1 MIIKRV
7 RYLKGPN
14 YFAYTP
20 TICIDLDLEELE
32 EKPSDTIPGFNENL
46 LKTLPNLGNHTCSKG
61 YRGGFA
67 ERLRQGTWMGH
78 VLEHMAI
85 ELQNLAGID
94 VIRGKTIMMEKKGHY
109 QVTFDYQEPESGLQA
124 FLAAKEIVEAILND
138 EKEINVQFHVKQIE
152 DLYYK
157 NKLGPSTEAIFKAAY
172 EKNIPVERIGDDSLL
187 RLGTG
192 SRQKYVQATIS
203 SQTSNI
209 AVENACDKSLTK
221 SILKGCGL
229 PVPEGEIAHS
239 IEEIFETADRIG
251 FPLVIKPYNGRQGQG
266 VITHIKNKDELF
278 NVINCLE
285 AYVKK
290 YIVERHIEGHDY
302 RMLIVN
308 GELIAT
314 SLRLPPYVIGN
325 GNETIR
331 RLIEK
336 ENRNPLRGD
345 GHEKPMSKIPLTH
358 TVTCYLE
365 KTNRTLDS
373 IPKQGELVQVAG
385 NANLSTG
392 GKAIDVTE
400 QVHPTIKKMAIAA
413 AKAIGLDIAGIDF
426 ICEDISMPLNDSRTA
441 IIEVNAAPGIR
452 MHHYPSEGE
461 KREVGK
467 AIIDYLF
474 PSRED
479 AAIPVIAVTG
489 TNGKTTTTRMIHYF
503 LSNDDTKVGM
513 TNSDGVYIGEDILD
527 QGDCS
532 GPISARMV
540 LSHPEVDAAV
550 LETARGG
557 ILREGLAFRQCDVGV
572 ITNVSEDHLGCDGM
586 DTMEDLVK
594 LKRLIAEVV
603 LDTGYCILNADDP
616 KVAAMGAYTDGEV
629 IYTSTDAN
637 QPLVKEAIKMGKKVW
652 FVNEQGMILHSSAGV
667 TQPFMDCT
675 MIPITIS
682 GMARHNIANLLQA
695 LAAAHTQGVSMEEL
709 RKKAVTFMPDTNL
722 SKGRFNL
729 KKLNERTIIID
740 YAHNEAGLKAIFET
754 VGAYNR
760 NRLITVLAGPGD
772 RVDEELIRLAKVAA
786 VHSDLF
792 IIKEDDDLRGRKP
805 REVAGLLQ
813 EAAEEAGLHKNRAR
827 IVLNELDAF
836 MDAWEASRPGDLL
849 LFFYTDFE
857 YVEQFFQKV
866 SSDSLSKK

>member
-1 MIIKRV
+1 MIINRV

-20 TICIDLDLEELE
+20 TICIELDLEELE
-32 EKPSDTIPGFNENL
+32 EKPSDTIPGFNERL
-46 LKTLPNLGNHTCSKG
+46 LKTLPNLGSHTCSKG

-78 VLEHMAI
+78 ILEHMAI
-85 ELQNLAGID
+85 ELQNLAGIN

-124 FLAAKEIVEAILND
+124 FLAAKEIAESILND
-138 EKEINVQFHVKQIE
+138 EKDTNVQFYVKQIE

-157 NKLGPSTEAIFKAAY
+157 NKLGPSTEAIFKAAQ
-172 EKNIPVERIGDDSLL
+172 EENIPVERIGDDSLL

-229 PVPEGEIAHS
+229 PVPDGEIAHS
-239 IEEIFETADRIG
+239 IEEIFETADRLG

-278 NVINCLE
+278 NVTNCLE
-285 AYVKK
+285 AYVEKF
-290 YIVERHIEGHDY
+290 IVERHFEGHDY
-302 RMLIVN
+302 RLLIVN

-325 GNETIR
+325 GTDTIR

-336 ENRNPLRGD
+336 ENLNPLRGD

-365 KTNRTLDS
+365 KTNQTLAA

-400 QVHPTIKKMAIAA
+400 QVHPTVKKMAIAA

-426 ICEDISMPLNDSRTA
+426 ICEDISMPLDLSQTA

-452 MHHYPSEGE
+452 MHHYPSEGK
-461 KREVGK
+461 KRDVGK

-474 PSRED
+474 PSREG
-479 AAIPVIAVTG
+479 AAIPIIAVTG

-503 LSNDDTKVGM
+503 LSNDKTTVGM
-513 TNSDGVYIGEDILD
+513 TNSDGVYIGEEILD

-540 LSHPEVDAAV
+540 LAHPEVDVAV

-557 ILREGLAFRQCDVGV
+557 ILREGLAFRQCDVGI
-572 ITNVSEDHLGCDGM
+572 ITNVSGDHLGCDGM
-586 DTMEDLVK
+586 DTMDDLVK

-603 LDTGYCILNADDP
+603 LDKGYCILNADDP
-616 KVAAMGAYTDGEV
+616 LVAAMGAYTDGEV
-629 IYTSTDAN
+629 IYTSTDPN
-637 QPLVKEAIKMGKKVW
+637 QPLVKEAIKSGQKIW
-652 FVNEQGMILHSSAGV
+652 FVNEQGMIFHSSAGV
-667 TQPFMDCT
+667 IQPFMDCSL
-675 MIPITIS
+675 IPITIS

-695 LAAAHTQGVSMEEL
+695 LAAAHTQGRSMEEL

-754 VGAYNR
+754 VSAYNR

-772 RVDEELIRLAKVAA
+772 RVNEELIRLAKVAA

-805 REVAGLLQ
+805 VEVAELLQ
-813 EAAEEAGLHKNRAR
+813 EAAVEAGLHKDRTR

-836 MDAWEASRPGDLL
+836 VSAWETSRPGDLL
-849 LFFYTDFE
+849 LFFYTDFD
-857 YVEQFFQKV
+857 YVERFFEKV
-866 SSDSLSKK
+866 STNPLPKK

>member
-1 MIIKRV
+1 MIINRV

-20 TICIDLDLEELE
+20 TICIELDLEELE
-32 EKPSDTIPGFNENL
+32 EKPSDTIPGFNEKL
-46 LKTLPNLGNHTCSKG
+46 LKTLPNLGSHTCSKG

-78 VLEHMAI
+78 ILEHMAI
-85 ELQNLAGID
+85 ELQNLAGIN

-109 QVTFDYQEPESGLQA
+109 QVTFDYQEPESGFQA
-124 FLAAKEIVEAILND
+124 FLAAKEIVESILND
-138 EKEINVQFHVKQIE
+138 EKEINVQFYVKQIE

-157 NKLGPSTEAIFKAAY
+157 NKLGPSTESIFKAAQ
-172 EKNIPVERIGDDSLL
+172 EENIPVERIGDDSLL

-229 PVPEGEIAHS
+229 PVPDGEIAHS
-239 IEEIFETADRIG
+239 IEEIFESADRLG

-278 NVINCLE
+278 NVTNCLE
-285 AYVKK
+285 AHVEKF
-290 YIVERHIEGHDY
+290 IVERHFEGHDY
-302 RMLIVN
+302 RLLIVN

-325 GNETIR
+325 GTDTIR

-336 ENRNPLRGD
+336 ENLNPLRGD
-345 GHEKPMSKIPLTH
+345 GHEKPMSKIQLTH

-365 KTNRTLDS
+365 KTNRTLAA

-400 QVHPTIKKMAIAA
+400 QVHPTVKKMAIAA

-426 ICEDISMPLNDSRTA
+426 ICEDISMPLNLSQTA

-452 MHHYPSEGE
+452 MHHYPSEGK
-461 KREVGK
+461 KRDVGK

-479 AAIPVIAVTG
+479 AAIPIIAVTG

-503 LSNDDTKVGM
+503 LSNDKTLVGM
-513 TNSDGVYIGEDILD
+513 TNSDGVYIGEEILD

-540 LSHPEVDAAV
+540 LAHPEVNVAV

-557 ILREGLAFRQCDVGV
+557 ILREGLAFRQCDVGI
-572 ITNVSEDHLGCDGM
+572 ITNVSGDHLGCDGM
-586 DTMEDLVK
+586 DTMDDLVK

-603 LDTGYCILNADDP
+603 LDKGYCILNADDP
-616 KVAAMGAYTDGEV
+616 LVAAMGAYTDGEV
-629 IYTSTDAN
+629 IYTSTDPN
-637 QPLVKEAIKMGKKVW
+637 QPLVKQAIKSGQKIW
-652 FVNEQGMILHSSAGV
+652 FVNEQGMIFHSSAGV
-667 TQPFMDCT
+667 TQPFMDCSL
-675 MIPITIS
+675 IPITIS

-695 LAAAHTQGVSMEEL
+695 LAAAHTQGRSMEEL

-754 VGAYNR
+754 VSAYNR

-772 RVDEELIRLAKVAA
+772 RVNEELIRLAKVAA

-805 REVAGLLQ
+805 VEVAELLQ
-813 EAAEEAGLHKNRAR
+813 EAAVEAGLHKDRTR

-836 MDAWEASRPGDLL
+836 VSAWETSRSGDLL
-849 LFFYTDFE
+849 LFFYTDFD
-857 YVEQFFQKV
+857 YVERFFEKV
-866 SSDSLSKK
+866 STNPLPKK